1 MMNVTD
7 YCNYVEQELTTW
19 KARLFDAN
27 RKIENL
33 SCGVKEKM
41 LGNLGDLRMILAD
54 MEDRIKALANECIT
68 EWSPIKKEIEAG
80 YVDMRSKYED
90 TMSQIGKASPVSI
103 PG

>member
-1 MMNVTD
+1 
-7 YCNYVEQELTTW
+7 
-19 KARLFDAN
+19 
-27 RKIENL
+27 
-33 SCGVKEKM
+33 M